1 MNALRGFSLACL
13 TMLVLIGTA
22 GGGEQTNSG
31 RGLWTVYNVENTSIA
46 SWFLTEVYEDV
57 HGRKWFAGFDNGAS
71 LYDDGALITYNA
83 GNSAITART
92 TSFIYHPHG
101 AVWVGTEEGIVVLE
115 EGQWSR
121 LDKDGSLGLDDVFV
135 SALLLDSQHRIW
147 VGTWGEGIRLFEDGE
162 WRSFRADGGLSD
174 DRIWTFY
181 EDAGGDIWVGSKGG
195 ITVFEADGGRTVYTM
210 DNSPLAS
217 NEVRAFMENSE
228 GDLYIGAYG
237 GGMNVLHADGEWRE
251 DPYTVQQGLPSN
263 FVTALAVLAPDED
276 AVSDAEVLWIGT
288 EVGLVSFDGTSFS
301 DPLSTRYLE
310 LSHHFIEDLHADE
323 DGTLWIVTYGGGVNI
338 YDPAEDAYEWL
349 FPTETGLPAN
359 DVYGLLEDSQGNI
372 WVGTSEGVAKFDG
385 RTWETFIP
393 GNSGLAYR
401 YVNGLAEDK
410 HGRIW
415 MSTLSGGSVYNNGE
429 WIEYDRFGDDEG
441 EQQLPS
447 NSLFNVYYDS
457 QDRVWFATGLGAAVL
472 EDGEWT
478 LYNRGDGLNT
488 NIISVVT
495 EDSMGRVWLT
505 HWQGI
510 NILDNGF
517 WNSLKTENA
526 DIRTDLVLA
535 SREDSQG
542 RMWFGTI
549 GDGVAIYDGRQWTK
563 LNRANGRLPNDNV
576 RSFAE
581 DTATGRTWV
590 GTDGGVV
597 GLVNDELWMVY
608 TAESTPLPHNRVN
621 ELLLDRNG
629 NLWVGTGNGV
639 AVFHPGEDFPLL
651 DTASNVFPW
660 QESAWKDAS
669 GRDEGDLG

>member
-1 MNALRGFSLACL
+1 M
-13 TMLVLIGTA
+13 MLVLIGAA
-22 GGGEQTNSG
+22 GSGEQTNSG

-46 SWFLTEVYEDV
+46 SFYLTEVYEDT

-83 GNSAITART
+83 SNSGITARV
-92 TSFIYHPHG
+92 TSFIHHPHG
-101 AVWVGTEEGIVVLE
+101 AVWVGTERGIVVLE
-115 EGQWSR
+115 DGQWSR
-121 LDKDGSLGLDDVFV
+121 LDDDGSLGLDEVFV
-135 SALLLDSQHRIW
+135 SALLLDSQDRIW
-147 VGTWGEGIRLFEDGE
+147 VGTWGEGIRLFDDGE
-162 WRSFRADGGLSD
+162 WKTFRADDGLPD

-181 EDAGGDIWVGSKGG
+181 EDTGGRVWVGSKDGVV
-195 ITVFEADGGRTVYTM
+195 VFEEDGRRTVYTE

-217 NEVRAFMENSE
+217 NEVRVFLEDSK

-237 GGMNVLHADGEWRE
+237 GGLNVLRADGEWRD
-251 DPYTVQQGLPSN
+251 DPYTTQEGLPSN
-263 FVTALAVLAPDED
+263 FVTALAVVTPDED
-276 AVSDAEVLWIGT
+276 AVNDAELLWVGT
-288 EVGLVSFDGTSFS
+288 EAGISSFDGTMFS
-301 DPLSTRYLE
+301 DPLIVRQRA

-323 DGTLWIVTYGGGVNI
+323 DGTLWIVTFGGGVSI
-338 YDPAEDAYEWL
+338 YDPEEETYEYL
-349 FPTETGLPAN
+349 FPSETGLPAN

-385 RTWETFIP
+385 RKWETFTQF
-393 GNSGLAYR
+393 NSGLAYR
-401 YVNGLAEDK
+401 YVTGLAEDK
-410 HGRIW
+410 QGRIW
-415 MSTLSGGSVYNNGE
+415 MSTLSGGSVYNHGE
-429 WIEYDRFGDDEG
+429 WIEYDRFGDEDG
-441 EQQLPS
+441 EQRLPS

-495 EDSMGRVWLT
+495 EDSAGRVWLT

-510 NILDNGF
+510 NILDNGI

-549 GDGVAIYDGRQWTK
+549 GDGVAIYDGQQWTK

-581 DTATGRTWV
+581 DTETGRYWV
-590 GTDGGVV
+590 GTDGGVI
-597 GLVNDELWMVY
+597 GLINDELWMVY
-608 TAESTPLPHNRVN
+608 TAESTPLPHNRVY

-629 NLWVGTGNGV
+629 NLWIGTANGV
-639 AVFHPGEDFPLL
+639 AVFHPGDDFPLL

-660 QESAWKDAS
+660 RESAWKDAS
-669 GRDEGDLG
+669 GRDQGDLS

>member
-1 MNALRGFSLACL
+1 
-13 TMLVLIGTA
+13 MLVLVGAA

-46 SWFLTEVYEDV
+46 SWYLTEIYEDA

-83 GNSAITART
+83 DNSGITARV
-92 TSFIYHPHG
+92 TSFIHHPG
-101 AVWVGTEEGIVVLE
+101 GSVWVGTEDGIVVLD
-115 EGQWSR
+115 EGQWSP
-121 LDKDGSLGLDDVFV
+121 LDDADSIGLDGVFV
-135 SALLLDSQHRIW
+135 SALLLDSQERIW
-147 VGTWGEGIRLFEDGE
+147 VGTWGEGIRLFEDGR
-162 WRSFRADGGLSD
+162 WRSFGVDDGLPD

-181 EDAGGDIWVGSKGG
+181 EDAEGSIWVGSKDG
-195 ITVFEADGGRTVYTM
+195 IVVFEVDGSRTVYTK

-217 NEVRAFMENSE
+217 NEIRVFLEDSK

-237 GGMNVLHADGEWRE
+237 GGLNVLRADGEWRE
-251 DPYTVQQGLPSN
+251 DAYTIQNGMPSN
-263 FVTALAVLAPDED
+263 FVTALAVQPPDED
-276 AVSDAEVLWIGT
+276 TVNDEELLWIGT
-288 EVGLVSFDGTSFS
+288 EVGLASFDGGSFS
-301 DPLSTRYLE
+301 EPLSTRYRE
-310 LSHHFIEDLHADE
+310 LSHHFIEDLHFDE
-323 DGTLWIVTYGGGVNI
+323 DGTLWIVTFGGGVNI
-338 YDPAEDAYEWL
+338 YDPAEETYEWL

-372 WVGTSEGVAKFDG
+372 WVGTSQGVAKFDG
-385 RTWETFIP
+385 RAWETFTQ

-401 YVNGLAEDK
+401 YVTGLAEDK
-410 HGRIW
+410 YGRIW
-415 MSTLSGGSVYNNGE
+415 ISTLSGGSVYNHGE
-429 WIEYDRFGDDEG
+429 WIEYDRFGDADG
-441 EQQLPS
+441 EQRLPS

-457 QDRVWFATGLGAAVL
+457 NDRVWFATGLGAAVL

-478 LYNRGDGLNT
+478 LHNRGDGLNT

-495 EDSMGRVWLT
+495 EDSAGRVWLT

-510 NILDNGF
+510 NILDNGV
-517 WNSLKTENA
+517 WNSLRTENA

-535 SREDSQG
+535 SREDSRG

-549 GDGVAIYDGRQWTK
+549 GDGAAIFDGQQWSK
-563 LNRANGRLPNDNV
+563 LNRANGGLPNDNV

-581 DTATGRTWV
+581 DTATGRYWV
-590 GTDGGVV
+590 GTDGGVI

-608 TAESTPLPHNRVN
+608 TAQSTPLPHNRVN

-629 NLWVGTGNGV
+629 NLWIGTANGV

-651 DTASNVFPW
+651 DTSANIFPW
-660 QESAWKDAS
+660 RESAWKDAS
-669 GRDEGDLG
+669 GRDQGDLG